1 MSENSIIFSRNGWV
15 NMNTKMYIL
24 EIQNQI
30 LAISEYETDIKR
42 YIQQFKTYFENT
54 NYIIKT
60 EIEKSD
66 EYLSKYMGRYLYE
79 FTNSIILT
87 DDEILYYRKIY
98 FDEMY
103 YEFKDNLNRII
114 YDPKLLEMKLDERK
128 KIMKQNQEYLA
139 TVNTFD
145 QFINKFDPQ
154 VLLRKYILEP
164 ILTFQL

>member
-1 MSENSIIFSRNGWV
+1 
-15 NMNTKMYIL
+15 MNIKIYIL
-24 EIQNQI
+24 EMQNQV
-30 LAISEYETDIKR
+30 LAISEYESDIKR
-42 YIQQFKTYFENT
+42 YIRQFKTYFENN

-79 FTNSIILT
+79 FTNSIVLA
-87 DDEILYYRKIY
+87 DDEIIYYRKIY

-103 YEFKDNLNRII
+103 YEFKVNLSRII
-114 YDPKLLEMKLDERK
+114 YDPKLLEMKIDERK
-128 KIMKQNQEYLA
+128 KIMRRNQEYLA

-145 QFINKFDPQ
+145 QFINKFDSQ
-154 VLLRKYILEP
+154 MLLQKYIREP

>member
-1 MSENSIIFSRNGWV
+1 
-15 NMNTKMYIL
+15 
-24 EIQNQI
+24 
-30 LAISEYETDIKR
+30 
-42 YIQQFKTYFENT
+42 
-54 NYIIKT
+54 
-60 EIEKSD
+60 
-66 EYLSKYMGRYLYE
+66 
-79 FTNSIILT
+79 
-87 DDEILYYRKIY
+87 
-98 FDEMY
+98 MY